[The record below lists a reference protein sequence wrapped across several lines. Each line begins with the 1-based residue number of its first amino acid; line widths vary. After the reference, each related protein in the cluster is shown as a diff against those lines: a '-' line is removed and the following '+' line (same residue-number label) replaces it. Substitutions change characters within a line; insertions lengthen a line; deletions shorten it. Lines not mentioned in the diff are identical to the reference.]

1 MIIEYIVIYD
11 YINER
16 INKFD
21 FDSKTNI
28 LISDGNIVGKSSL
41 MKSIYFNLGYSIK
54 VWPED
59 WCTDNMMFQLMVRNE
74 GTKHSITRHKNLFYI
89 DGNQAVLNEKEY
101 SLWFQKFL
109 NISIKIKKKTPKEL
123 SDVYSSEV
131 LLPFYIDQ
139 DKSWSGY
146 LFSKSSDSFGR
157 YNSCVKDI
165 FDIYFGISNHQI
177 LELEIR
183 KSERKSELT
192 TLIQKLEVIK
202 TLGKEYPGFKEPIK
216 RSEKQGLSEDS
227 VNEYL
232 NRINILT
239 SSTIEI
245 NNKLFDNDIMIDE
258 LKIENLEL
266 EKMKKK
272 YEDNL
277 KDINYTCTQC
287 NSKLTIEQSVRR
299 FKIRNNLYEIVYLIE
314 ENKKKIS
321 QYEEKRMALRSTK
334 EEILVDQ
341 KYYEEQSKNYKL
353 FTDIESY
360 IAEEANQKLA
370 LSYLKMEEDLI
381 KQKYLIDE
389 DILKISKDIAKKKR
403 EIKKKR
409 DAINQKYVYLI
420 NEYEKY
426 FGDIKLSDIKFYD
439 FKEITGSGIYGN
451 KILLAIY
458 TLYANLTNEFSNHKL
473 PFAMDSFIKNE
484 IAAEQGKQMFA
495 FLEQYYLTLQS
506 QTFFSIIEDNKKYLI
521 KENYHFINLSKPI
534 LNELDTQNDNLIKFF
549 ENVK

>member
-11 YINER
+11 YINGR

-41 MKSIYFNLGYSIK
+41 MKSVYYNLGYSIK
-54 VWPED
+54 VWPEN
-59 WCTDNMMFQLMVRNE
+59 WCIDNMMFQLMVRNE
-74 GTKHSITRHKNLFYI
+74 EAKHSITRHKNLFYI
-89 DGNQAVLNEKEY
+89 DGNQEVLNEKEY
-101 SLWFQKFL
+101 SMWLQNFL
-109 NISIKIKKKTPKEL
+109 NISIKIKKKKPKEL

-165 FDIYFGISNHQI
+165 FDIYFGISNNEI
-177 LELEIR
+177 LELEIE

-202 TLGKEYPGFKEPIK
+202 KLGEDYPELKEPLK
-216 RSEKQGLSEDS
+216 TEKFGLSEGS

-239 SSTIEI
+239 SSTMEI
-245 NNKLFDNDIMIDE
+245 NNKLLDNDIMIDE

-272 YEDNL
+272 YEKNI
-277 KDINYTCTQC
+277 KDINHTCTLC

-299 FKIRNNLYEIVYLIE
+299 FKIRNNLYEIVYIIE
-314 ENKKKIS
+314 ENKKKLI
-321 QYEEKRMALRSTK
+321 QFEEKRTALRSTK
-334 EEILVDQ
+334 EEILAEQ

-360 IAEEANQKLA
+360 IEEQATQKSA
-370 LSYLKMEEDLI
+370 LSYLKMEGDII
-381 KQKYLIDE
+381 KRKFSIDE
-389 DILKISKDIAKKKR
+389 VISGISKDIAKKKR

-409 DAINQKYVYLI
+409 DAINQKYLYLI
-420 NEYEKY
+420 NEYERY
-426 FGDIKLSDIKFYD
+426 FKDIKLSDSKFYD
-439 FKEITGSGIYGN
+439 FKEVTGSGIYGN
-451 KILLAIY
+451 KILLALY
-458 TLYANLTNEFSNHKL
+458 TLYANLINEFSNYKL

-495 FLEQYYLTLQS
+495 FLEEYYLTLQS
-506 QTFFSIIEDNKKYLI
+506 QTFFSIIEDNKKYLV

-534 LNELDTQNDNLIKFF
+534 LNELNAQNENLLNFF